1 MADHIPEEAKNFK
14 LLGHDSS
21 AAWGGGSIVE
31 INKGF
36 AYVGAVGSASYN
48 GPEGF
53 TVHDVRDPRKPKKVA
68 EVKSPPGV
76 HSHKL
81 RVVDGDIPLC
91 ELRAARRRRRPQR
104 PHRPVH
110 LRHLQGRRAEAD
122 RLLRHCPAPART
134 ASASTTSASSRSCR
148 TTRRAG
154 TSRVIWTLDIKDPTK
169 PEVVSQWGL
178 PWMKATTATATTARR
193 HPHEEAVT
201 LHGPPTIRGNRMY
214 CAWWGGGISVIDCSD
229 LRNMKLVG
237 HLSWA
242 PPFPGSNHTCW
253 PLGDRPYLICTDEAR
268 AKQKYW
274 DAQFMWVIDARKEDK
289 LVPIATFM
297 PDREKYFNRPGRY
310 GAHNILEHLPADGP
324 WKDIVFL
331 TYFNAGLRAVN
342 VSDPF
347 HPKEIGC
354 YVPAL
359 EGDRPA
365 VQSNDIGTAG
375 TDRPRRAGMHILE
388 YTGRHAWPACRL
400 TLPEGWARRA

>member
-1 MADHIPEEAKNFK
+1 
-14 LLGHDSS
+14 
-21 AAWGGGSIVE
+21 
-31 INKGF
+31 
-36 AYVGAVGSASYN
+36 
-48 GPEGF
+48 
-53 TVHDVRDPRKPKKVA
+53 
-68 EVKSPPGV
+68 
-76 HSHKL
+76 
-81 RVVDGDIPLC
+81 
-91 ELRAARRRRRPQR
+91 
-104 PHRPVH
+104 
-110 LRHLQGRRAEAD
+110 
-122 RLLRHCPAPART
+122 
-134 ASASTTSASSRSCR
+134 
-148 TTRRAG
+148 
-154 TSRVIWTLDIKDPTK
+154 
-169 PEVVSQWGL
+169 
-178 PWMKATTATATTARR
+178 
-193 HPHEEAVT
+193 
-201 LHGPPTIRGNRMY
+201 
-214 CAWWGGGISVIDCSD
+214 
-229 LRNMKLVG
+229 MKLVG

-365 VQSNDIGTAG
+365 VQIERHRHRRARPALS
-375 TDRPRRAGMHILE
+375 DRPRRRGNAYSGVHGL
-388 YTGRHAWPACRL
+388 RHLASPLREP
-400 TLPEGWARRA
+400 TLP